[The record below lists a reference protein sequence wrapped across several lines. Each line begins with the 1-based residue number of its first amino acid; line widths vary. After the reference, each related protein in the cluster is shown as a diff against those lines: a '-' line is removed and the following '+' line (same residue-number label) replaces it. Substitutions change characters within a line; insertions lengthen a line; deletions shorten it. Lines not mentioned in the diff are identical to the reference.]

1 MTWLSATGEEADL
14 LQLVDKPNEVA
25 RHFRSVNFHL
35 KSSAGL
41 SAAAAAVCSVRNDN
55 YEEHR
60 RAAHGLNVLP
70 RMLHLGKPLFFASY
84 VVLRAHNQP

>member
-1 MTWLSATGEEADL
+1 MKPASTGAQVPL
-14 LQLVDKPNEVA
+14 TVIFDKPEV
-25 RHFRSVNFHL
+25 
-35 KSSAGL
+35 L